1 MVYFAHLGYKPKP
14 DCRIKACTNPDL
26 DEWVMILRIRE
37 KPSSISL
44 DIFEDVSDQS
54 TIDSVSN
61 AIFFDGDAG
70 MSVTTEE
77 DVVNGTVGTKMM
89 AFCTPAF

>member
-1 MVYFAHLGYKPKP
+1 
-14 DCRIKACTNPDL
+14 
-26 DEWVMILRIRE
+26 MILRIRE